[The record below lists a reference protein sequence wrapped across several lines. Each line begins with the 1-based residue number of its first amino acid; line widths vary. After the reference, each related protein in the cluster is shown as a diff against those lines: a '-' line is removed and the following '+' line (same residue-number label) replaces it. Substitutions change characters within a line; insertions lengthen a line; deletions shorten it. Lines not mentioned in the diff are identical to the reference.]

1 MRRYTLI
8 LIVTLIAFMGSITA
22 LFATQQERDFEL
34 RGYVDATRESNLPYF
49 QPRLGVNAE
58 LTQYAAAELPHH
70 FDLMQ
75 QAHIIWVRQVFRWD
89 EIESEQGVFDWEQ
102 WDTVVTAIAD
112 YPDLEI
118 VAVIVNTPIWART
131 ALAAENATAPP
142 DDPAYLADFA
152 AALAERYGDI
162 IDYYQIWDE
171 PNLTAAWG
179 NLNPQPAHYTA
190 ILQAAYTAIHA
201 ADESATVISAALAP
215 TTETGPENIR
225 DDLYLRALFAY
236 GAGDYMDA
244 IATKPYGFDMPPDD
258 RTVDVNTLNFSR
270 IILIREE
277 MVRAGYGTTPLWA
290 SYWGWNSLPENRT
303 GEPSIWGNVSA
314 AQQSEYTIAAIE
326 RAEREWPWLG
336 PMILYHWQPDALA
349 DNPVWGFS
357 LLNPDGQPTPLWEA
371 LTTYQPPA
379 VAQNGLYHPVTRHA
393 RYSGVWTFSELGAD
407 IGWINDSQLEFDF
420 AGTDIA
426 LLLREDNYVAYLY
439 PTVDGQRPNALP
451 TDTSGNG
458 YIILRSNSLA
468 PERNLVPV
476 ARGLPNT
483 PHTLRITTDEL
494 DPIEAED
501 RWALAGYAV
510 SSGNLAAP
518 YNTQIT
524 LALLTAI
531 IAAVSATITALQ
543 LNWRP
548 AIQQVNVIWQRLS
561 YPGQIIFGAVTSIAL
576 MLGMLL
582 TWGDSTPA
590 ILRREPVQLGIAIAT
605 GGLVYLNFHV
615 ILTLVALV
623 LLFIAIYNRIEL
635 GLYLTLF
642 YAPFFLWPVELYLFA
657 FPMAEI
663 LILLTTAAW
672 LLRLASQWGRTRR
685 EQGHVQW
692 REQYRSI
699 SQRITRLDVAVWI
712 WVLLGFVT
720 LIWTSQRNVALTELR
735 VMMIEPLLFYVI
747 LRTIQP
753 DQKILLRLV
762 DTLILA
768 GVTVS
773 MVSLLM
779 YFAGSGIIEAE
790 GGARRLAG
798 IYGSPNNIGL
808 FLGRC
813 LPFIVAFVIIKTHPI
828 RRRLMTIALLPVGLA
843 LILSQ
848 SIGAL
853 IIGVPVSVIAVLLLA
868 WGKKAIPVV
877 GVMGGIAV
885 GLFAIAVRL
894 SPRFASLLDFTQGTN
909 FYRLRVWESALNIIR
924 DNPITGLGLDQF
936 LYAFRGQ
943 YIIPDAWQEPN
954 LSHPHNFVLDFWI
967 RLGILGVCVF
977 IWIQI
982 IFWRSMYRVLS
993 YTRHANPLLY
1003 AVAIGTTGSMINLL
1017 AHGLIDNSVFVLDLA
1032 YLFVLLLGIASILS
1046 EVNAQP
1052 NTSAID

>member
-1 MRRYTLI
+1 MRRYI
-8 LIVTLIAFMGSITA
+8 IIFIVTLLAFAGSITT

-34 RGYVDATRESNLPYF
+34 RGYVDATRDSNLPYF

-58 LTQYAAAELPHH
+58 LTQYTVDELPQH

-75 QAHIIWVRQVFRWD
+75 QAHIIWVRQFFRWD
-89 EIESEQGVFDWEQ
+89 EIESEQGLFDWER

-118 VAVIVNTPIWART
+118 VAVIVNTPVWART
-131 ALAAENATAPP
+131 TLAPENPTAPP
-142 DDPAYLADFA
+142 DDPVYLADFA
-152 AALAERYGDI
+152 AELARRYGDI

-179 NLNPQPAHYTA
+179 NLNPQPTHYAA
-190 ILQAAYTAIHA
+190 ILQAAHTAIHA
-201 ADESATVISAALAP
+201 ADPSATVISAALAP

-225 DDLYLRALFAY
+225 DDLYLHALYAF

-244 IATKPYGFDMPPDD
+244 IAAKPYGFDAPPDD
-258 RTVDVNTLNFSR
+258 RTVDVNSLNFSR
-270 IILIREE
+270 IILLREE
-277 MVRAGYGTTPLWA
+277 MVHAGFGATPLWA
-290 SYWGWNSLPENRT
+290 SNWGWNSLPEGWT
-303 GEPSIWGNVSA
+303 GESSIWGNVSA

-326 RAEREWPWLG
+326 RAQREWPWLG
-336 PMILYHWQPDALA
+336 PMILYHWQPDVPV

-371 LTTYQPPA
+371 LTNYQPPT
-379 VAQNGLYHPVTRHA
+379 VAQNGLYHPITEYA

-458 YIILRSNSLA
+458 YVILRSNSLD
-468 PERNLVPV
+468 PEQNLVPV
-476 ARGLPNT
+476 ARNLQNT
-483 PHTLRITTDEL
+483 PHILHIATDEL

-518 YNTQIT
+518 YDAQIT
-524 LALLTAI
+524 IAIFTALVAAISAI
-531 IAAVSATITALQ
+531 ITAFQ

-548 AIQQVNVIWQRLS
+548 VIQRVNVLWQRLS
-561 YPGQIIFGAVTSIAL
+561 YPGQIIFAAATSIAL
-576 MLGMLL
+576 MLSMLM

-590 ILRREPVQLGIAIAT
+590 ILRREPVQLGIAIVT
-605 GGLVYLNFHV
+605 GGLVYINVHF
-615 ILTLVALV
+615 ILTVVALA
-623 LLFIAIYNRIEL
+623 LLFITIYNRIEI

-663 LILLTTAAW
+663 LTLLTTAAW
-672 LLRLASQWGRTRR
+672 LLRQVGQWSRTRR
-685 EQGHVQW
+685 EHGHSQW
-692 REQYRSI
+692 SDLYVSVT
-699 SQRITRLDVAVWI
+699 QRVTKLDVAVSL
-712 WVLLGFVT
+712 WVLLGFIT
-720 LIWTSQRNVALTELR
+720 LIWTSQRDTAFTELR
-735 VMMIEPLLFYVI
+735 VMMIEPLLFYVM
-747 LRTIQP
+747 LRTIQL
-753 DQKILLRLV
+753 DQKIMLRLV
-762 DTLILA
+762 DTLVLA

-773 MVSLLM
+773 IVSLLM

-798 IYGSPNNIGL
+798 VYGSPNNIGL

-813 LPFIVAFVIIKTHPI
+813 LPFIIAFVIIKTNPL
-828 RRRLMTIALLPVGLA
+828 RQRLMAIALLPVGLT

-848 SIGAL
+848 SVGAL
-853 IIGVPVSVIAVLLLA
+853 IIGVPTSIIAVLLLA
-868 WGKKAIPVV
+868 WGKKAIPAI
-877 GVMGGIAV
+877 GIIGGIAV

-909 FYRLRVWESALNIIR
+909 FYRLRVWESALNIIS

-954 LSHPHNFVLDFWI
+954 LSHPHNFILDFWI
-967 RLGILGVCVF
+967 RLGILGVCLF
-977 IWIQI
+977 IWIQM

-993 YTRHANPLLY
+993 YTRHANPLLH
-1003 AVAIGTTGSMINLL
+1003 AIAIGTIGSMINLL
-1017 AHGLIDNSVFVLDLA
+1017 AHGLIDNSVYVLDLA
-1032 YLFVLLLGIASILS
+1032 YIFVLLLGIASILP
-1046 EVNAQP
+1046 ELATQP
-1052 NTSAID
+1052 NASAID